1 MFLICKNLSLL
12 HPKVLGALLW
22 VWLNLALW
30 FWTTR
35 SLIFVNVFHYFI
47 IVSPWDRVWPFNW
60 TNLNPLQ
67 PRILCTKIG
76 WNWTSGSGEYVN
88 VKSLQT
94 LSIRGGYCGT
104 NLTMLDFEKKS
115 KNFLDDLCIFQ
126 TYVILMFPKDI
137 FDKISPH
144 NLTIVFRLVPQ
155 ILQSHKRSSDY
166 TDKRRTIGFGKAHW
180 SFQLK
185 MIKQLISEVM
195 VFQFI
200 DTIILLP
207 LKKLTQSKSLLQW
220 NMPPEHTCT
229 MSCLIFFPKDCS
241 CNNLYEWPSLEI
253 LTFVFWSLRHW
264 GILSKPC
271 HWNE

>member
-12 HPKVLGALLW
+12 QPKVLGALLW

-47 IVSPWDRVWPFNW
+47 IVFNW

-94 LSIRGGYCGT
+94 LSIWGGYCGT

-115 KNFLDDLCIFQ
+115 KNFFGWFVHISNIRDIN
-126 TYVILMFPKDI
+126 VPKRY
-137 FDKISPH
+137 FSTKYLH
-144 NLTIVFRLVPQ
+144 
-155 ILQSHKRSSDY
+155 
-166 TDKRRTIGFGKAHW
+166 
-180 SFQLK
+180 
-185 MIKQLISEVM
+185 
-195 VFQFI
+195 
-200 DTIILLP
+200 IIW
-207 LKKLTQSKSLLQW
+207 Q
-220 NMPPEHTCT
+220 
-229 MSCLIFFPKDCS
+229 
-241 CNNLYEWPSLEI
+241 
-253 LTFVFWSLRHW
+253 
-264 GILSKPC
+264 
-271 HWNE
+271 

>member
-1 MFLICKNLSLL
+1 MGLYGFFKITISPLQKTRGPLVTLLTLETVPIKKHIYTNLCLSHSLIKKKICPFKKFNVLICKNLSLL

-67 PRILCTKIG
+67 PRILCTKLG

-126 TYVILMFPKDI
+126 TYVI
-137 FDKISPH
+137 
-144 NLTIVFRLVPQ
+144 
-155 ILQSHKRSSDY
+155 
-166 TDKRRTIGFGKAHW
+166 
-180 SFQLK
+180 
-185 MIKQLISEVM
+185 
-195 VFQFI
+195 
-200 DTIILLP
+200 
-207 LKKLTQSKSLLQW
+207 
-220 NMPPEHTCT
+220 
-229 MSCLIFFPKDCS
+229 
-241 CNNLYEWPSLEI
+241 
-253 LTFVFWSLRHW
+253 
-264 GILSKPC
+264 
-271 HWNE
+271 

>member
-22 VWLNLALW
+22 VWLNLVLW

-35 SLIFVNVFHYFI
+35 SLIFVNVFHFFI
-47 IVSPWDRVWPFNW
+47 IVSPWDRVWPFTW

-67 PRILCTKIG
+67 PIILCTKIG

-94 LSIRGGYCGT
+94 LSIRGGPCWT
-104 NLTMLDFEKKS
+104 LKRSPK
-115 KNFLDDLCIFQ
+115 IFWMICAYFKQ
-126 TYVILMFPKDI
+126 TWYKCSQKIF

-144 NLTIVFRLVPQ
+144 YLTIVFRLVPQ

-166 TDKRRTIGFGKAHW
+166 TDKRRRIGFGKAHW

-185 MIKQLISEVM
+185 RIKQLISEVM

-207 LKKLTQSKSLLQW
+207 LKKLTQ
-220 NMPPEHTCT
+220 
-229 MSCLIFFPKDCS
+229 
-241 CNNLYEWPSLEI
+241 
-253 LTFVFWSLRHW
+253 
-264 GILSKPC
+264 
-271 HWNE
+271 